1 MAEGRRGLGRGLS
14 ALLDEAGEG
23 QGQAPAP
30 GEGTRDLPIELVHR
44 NPDQPRRHF
53 PDEEIAE
60 LEASIRDKGV
70 LQPILVRP
78 SPKTPGEF
86 EIVAGERRWRAAQ
99 RAGLKAIPALVR
111 CLSDREGEVR
121 RSAAYALGQLGP
133 EASVAVPNLTPL
145 TESDP
150 DERVRRTATLS
161 RSILLR
167 RTDGE
172 DHAP

>member
-1 MAEGRRGLGRGLS
+1 MASHE
-14 ALLDEAGEG
+14 LLDDRLAARVDCDARPDAR
-23 QGQAPAP
+23 AP
-30 GEGTRDLPIELVHR
+30 T
-44 NPDQPRRHF
+44 
-53 PDEEIAE
+53 
-60 LEASIRDKGV
+60 
-70 LQPILVRP
+70 
-78 SPKTPGEF
+78 
-86 EIVAGERRWRAAQ
+86 W
-99 RAGLKAIPALVR
+99 LKAIPALVR